1 MGFCTSI
8 ASADIAIAEISVNPE
23 GSSVLI
29 QGKVLGL
36 DEGQLYGELTVRTSS
51 VSGSSNIGQ
60 SRMID
65 VYRGSK
71 DTIGTVNISLDGG
84 AAIDIKLILKLNG
97 TVIAEA
103 SSSIM
108 NP

>member
-8 ASADIAIAEISVNPE
+8 ASADIAIAEISINPA
-23 GSSVLI
+23 GSGVLI

-36 DEGQLYGELTVRTSS
+36 DEGQLYGELTVKTSS

-65 VYRGSK
+65 VYRGSR
-71 DTIGTVNISLDGG
+71 DTIGTVNISLDSG
-84 AAIDIKLILKLNG
+84 AAIDVELILKLNG